1 MAKAAA
7 LVITGLSIA
16 LLVIYGADAAA
27 GAGNP
32 DHQGFLDMDHMT
44 RGLGLGGP
52 AMVLP
57 LIAYFISRNDSSK
70 GLGGM
75 ILITGIL
82 IIIGAVTVIGM
93 ADLSEADETAR
104 NPFMENS
111 SVTNSWWNS
120 NRSWY
125 TKDKKILDM
134 SVCEKCKNKVPKVYN
149 CEHTNDQDYCSDCYT
164 ELHYYLTE

>member
-7 LVITGLSIA
+7 LVITGIAIA
-16 LLVIYGADAAA
+16 LLVIYGADAAV
-27 GAGNP
+27 GADNP

-75 ILITGIL
+75 ILVAGIL

-104 NPFMENS
+104 NPLMETAPLLI
-111 SVTNSWWNS
+111 VGGIQMGLGVL
-120 NRSWY
+120 
-125 TKDKKILDM
+125 KLKK
-134 SVCEKCKNKVPKVYN
+134 S
-149 CEHTNDQDYCSDCYT
+149 
-164 ELHYYLTE
+164 

>member
-1 MAKAAA
+1 MAKTAAII
-7 LVITGLSIA
+7 ITGIA
-16 LLVIYGADAAA
+16 ITLLVIYGADAAA
-27 GAGNP
+27 GVGNP
-32 DHQGFLDMDHMT
+32 DHQGFLDMDHKT

-93 ADLSEADETAR
+93 ADLSEADETTR
-104 NPFMENS
+104 NPLMETAPLL
-111 SVTNSWWNS
+111 VVGGIQMGLGVL
-120 NRSWY
+120 
-125 TKDKKILDM
+125 KIKK
-134 SVCEKCKNKVPKVYN
+134 S
-149 CEHTNDQDYCSDCYT
+149 
-164 ELHYYLTE
+164 

>member
-7 LVITGLSIA
+7 LVITGISIV
-16 LLVIYGADAAA
+16 LLVIYGADAAV

-32 DHQGFLDMDHMT
+32 DHEGFLDMDHMT

-75 ILITGIL
+75 ILTTCIL
-82 IIIGAVTVIGM
+82 IIIVGFTVIGM
-93 ADLSEADETAR
+93 ADLSEAEETAR
-104 NPFMENS
+104 NPLMET
-111 SVTNSWWNS
+111 VPLLVVGGIQMGLGVL
-120 NRSWY
+120 
-125 TKDKKILDM
+125 KIKK
-134 SVCEKCKNKVPKVYN
+134 S
-149 CEHTNDQDYCSDCYT
+149 
-164 ELHYYLTE
+164 

>member
-1 MAKAAA
+1 MAKTAA
-7 LVITGLSIA
+7 LVITGISIA
-16 LLVIYGADAAA
+16 LLVIYGADAAV
-27 GAGNP
+27 GMDDP

-82 IIIGAVTVIGM
+82 IIIGAITVIGM
-93 ADLSEADETAR
+93 ADLSEVTETTR
-104 NPFMENS
+104 NPLME
-111 SVTNSWWNS
+111 VAPLLLVGGIQMGLGVL
-120 NRSWY
+120 
-125 TKDKKILDM
+125 KIKK
-134 SVCEKCKNKVPKVYN
+134 S
-149 CEHTNDQDYCSDCYT
+149 
-164 ELHYYLTE
+164 

>member
-7 LVITGLSIA
+7 LVITGISIA
-16 LLVIYGADAAA
+16 LLVIYGAAAAA

-75 ILITGIL
+75 IIISGIL
-82 IIIGAVTVIGM
+82 IIIGAITVIGM
-93 ADLSEADETAR
+93 ADLSEAQETAR
-104 NPFMENS
+104 NPFMETAPLL
-111 SVTNSWWNS
+111 VVGGIQTGLGIL
-120 NRSWY
+120 
-125 TKDKKILDM
+125 KIKK
-134 SVCEKCKNKVPKVYN
+134 S
-149 CEHTNDQDYCSDCYT
+149 
-164 ELHYYLTE
+164 

>member
-7 LVITGLSIA
+7 LVITGISIA

-93 ADLSEADETAR
+93 ADLSKADETAR
-104 NPFMENS
+104 NPLME
-111 SVTNSWWNS
+111 VVPLLVVGGIQMGLGVL
-120 NRSWY
+120 
-125 TKDKKILDM
+125 KIKK
-134 SVCEKCKNKVPKVYN
+134 S
-149 CEHTNDQDYCSDCYT
+149 
-164 ELHYYLTE
+164 

>member
-7 LVITGLSIA
+7 LIITGIAIA
-16 LLVIYGADAAA
+16 LLIIYGADAAA

-32 DHQGFLDMDHMT
+32 DHQGFLDMDHKT

-93 ADLSEADETAR
+93 ADLSEVTETTRNPLMETA
-104 NPFMENS
+104 PLLIVGGIQMGLG
-111 SVTNSWWNS
+111 VL
-120 NRSWY
+120 
-125 TKDKKILDM
+125 KIKK
-134 SVCEKCKNKVPKVYN
+134 S
-149 CEHTNDQDYCSDCYT
+149 
-164 ELHYYLTE
+164 

>member
-7 LVITGLSIA
+7 LVITGISIV
-16 LLVIYGADAAA
+16 LLVIYGADAAV
-27 GAGNP
+27 GMDDP
-32 DHQGFLDMDHMT
+32 DKQGFLDMDHMT

-93 ADLSEADETAR
+93 ADLSEADETTR
-104 NPFMENS
+104 NPLMETAPLLI
-111 SVTNSWWNS
+111 VGGIQMGLGIL
-120 NRSWY
+120 
-125 TKDKKILDM
+125 KIKK
-134 SVCEKCKNKVPKVYN
+134 S
-149 CEHTNDQDYCSDCYT
+149 
-164 ELHYYLTE
+164 

>member
-7 LVITGLSIA
+7 IVITGIAIA
-16 LLVIYGADAAA
+16 LLVIYGADVAASVNVD
-27 GAGNP
+27 GEIGEQG
-32 DHQGFLDMDHMT
+32 DGFLQLDHKT
-44 RGLGLGGP
+44 RGIGLGGP

-93 ADLSEADETAR
+93 ADLSEAAETAR
-104 NPFMENS
+104 NPFMET
-111 SVTNSWWNS
+111 VPLLIVGGIQMGLGIL
-120 NRSWY
+120 
-125 TKDKKILDM
+125 KIKK
-134 SVCEKCKNKVPKVYN
+134 S
-149 CEHTNDQDYCSDCYT
+149 
-164 ELHYYLTE
+164 

>member
-7 LVITGLSIA
+7 LVITGISIA
-16 LLVIYGADAAA
+16 LLVIYGADAAV
-27 GAGNP
+27 GMDDP

-75 ILITGIL
+75 ILVAGII
-82 IIIGAVTVIGM
+82 IIIGGVTVIGM
-93 ADLSEADETAR
+93 ADISEADETAR
-104 NPFMENS
+104 NPLMETAPLLIIGGIQMGLG
-111 SVTNSWWNS
+111 VL
-120 NRSWY
+120 
-125 TKDKKILDM
+125 KIKK
-134 SVCEKCKNKVPKVYN
+134 S
-149 CEHTNDQDYCSDCYT
+149 
-164 ELHYYLTE
+164 

>member
-7 LVITGLSIA
+7 LVITGISIA

-27 GAGNP
+27 GM
-32 DHQGFLDMDHMT
+32 DDSDKQGFLDMDHKT

-70 GLGGM
+70 GLGGL
-75 ILITGIL
+75 ILVAGIL

-104 NPFMENS
+104 NPLMETAPLLI
-111 SVTNSWWNS
+111 VGGIQMGLGVL
-120 NRSWY
+120 
-125 TKDKKILDM
+125 KIKK
-134 SVCEKCKNKVPKVYN
+134 S
-149 CEHTNDQDYCSDCYT
+149 
-164 ELHYYLTE
+164 